1 VNYTKEP
8 WVVSYGYADN
18 GAGFVSI
25 VSSSSGESIVGEYGL
40 TEEDA
45 RRIVACVNACH
56 GISTESLE
64 RFDLEHKPT
73 NGFGLHRES
82 KLEAQRDELLA
93 ALKEAEKTLAH
104 CKADIGYR
112 HRQTEAAIMINR
124 VIAKCEAQS

>member
-45 RRIVACVNACH
+45 RRIVACVNACADMP
-56 GISTESLE
+56 TDWLE
-64 RFDLEHKPT
+64 RTVHIFADYDAL
-73 NGFGLHRES
+73 
-82 KLEAQRDELLA
+82 RDELLS
-93 ALKEAEKTLAH
+93 ALKEHETFYQKGMLNSPS
-104 CKADIGYR
+104 G
-112 HRQTEAAIMINR
+112 EINR
-124 VIAKCEAQS
+124 LSVLRKSLIAKCEAQS